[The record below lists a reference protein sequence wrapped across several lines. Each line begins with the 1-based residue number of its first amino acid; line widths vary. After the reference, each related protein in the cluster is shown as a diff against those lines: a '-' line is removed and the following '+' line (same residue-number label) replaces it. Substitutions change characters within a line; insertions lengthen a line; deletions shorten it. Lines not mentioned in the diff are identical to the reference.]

1 MNNNNN
7 TRMKGKETKSKI
19 RKEKISKRESQSPTK
34 NREPLKSFETMMN
47 LTV

>member
-1 MNNNNN
+1 MNNSNN

-34 NREPLKSFETMMN
+34 KQRTIKKF
-47 LTV
+47 